1 MSRPRPPLH
10 DPYGLL
16 RPPPPEEPTS
26 LYGVPSNALA
36 STASLPL
43 PTNSPNRRNRQRG
56 ISPSRTQ
63 HGEEYDDQ
71 TYLTNVVRHHGQV
84 TLVPP
89 VNQGRT
95 RKPRKRRNPEAT
107 ASAVSLAD
115 TLAGPSSSNSPSRV
129 SAPQPRS
136 RRPRQSSEN
145 RAVSSPDVRPS
156 PYPDYP
162 PPSFEEVIALDRN
175 NAPSSTPTSP
185 PNDEPARESE
195 ASSPMFL
202 ISAPPSLSDPSHN
215 SIATPWEHD
224 RLLGLSLEE
233 RVRREFERNLKQSSG
248 SRLTPV
254 NSATLLPEPSSP
266 APVSSSPTATFVTA
280 SNFLTPHNLSPS
292 PSGGVLSLP
301 ATSSPTANGP
311 HQIPGP
317 PVPPKLPEPTDT
329 PTRTSETLL
338 DHDAGSLVR
347 NALPEPQLPRPTE
360 LGGPSV
366 GSSSHVGPPES
377 TNSEQQ
383 SPQETY
389 PDSEASLTSL
399 LFTTRLRLDG
409 SPERSPVRESRWE
422 ISPVR
427 GQPEAEAEVSQV
439 AVKERTESPRRSP
452 FPRVHPVHQTVPVL
466 EMAPRATSPFRNS
479 SLSRSPKITRSP
491 SPKVPSPSLP
501 SAPVP
506 TVLARVIPE
515 PSESPS
521 SAPRRPPPPPPPR
534 PRQVGSG
541 VAARISAYEALLANA
556 PKVPPPI
563 PPRPRP
569 RSQTTLDSQS
579 ETQAVR
585 VSSEVVPTGTT
596 NSNAQIPSTAVGLV
610 SNVLGD
616 THITA
621 QSPITTQRP
630 RPPPRPASVHVT
642 TQLAESPSHPASVT
656 LQDDISSVSSQ
667 PQSERIGSRPLPTP
681 GPSRPER
688 PVSMNLR
695 ARPPSRKNSDNVGA
709 EASSVMGDTHTTTRP
724 PTGARPRSLS
734 RPASVTHQ
742 ATASPTPSPQ
752 IYSGDLGHRPFPAPV
767 PLRSERAVPKEVEA
781 QALVPARIGPDG
793 KLEIIPDAEVIWL
806 DKSHAGTPEPPSLRP
821 FRERPPPLPSVA
833 PETMAGPSNRELEVN
848 PFEELLLSPSM
859 VAPIMSR
866 QSSTTSSVY
875 QPPSPAQIR
884 PSLVDPGPSSAAE
897 APTTSSPHL
906 ADDFEYTDLD
916 LLISR
921 LEENEA
927 SRQGANYEAS
937 HPPLDVRF

>member
-1 MSRPRPPLH
+1 MAKR
-10 DPYGLL
+10 
-16 RPPPPEEPTS
+16 
-26 LYGVPSNALA
+26 
-36 STASLPL
+36 
-43 PTNSPNRRNRQRG
+43 
-56 ISPSRTQ
+56 
-63 HGEEYDDQ
+63 
-71 TYLTNVVRHHGQV
+71 
-84 TLVPP
+84 
-89 VNQGRT
+89 
-95 RKPRKRRNPEAT
+95 RRNPEAT

-115 TLAGPSSSNSPSRV
+115 TLAGASSSNSPSRV

-145 RAVSSPDVRPS
+145 RVVSSPDVRPS

-202 ISAPPSLSDPSHN
+202 VSAPPSLSDPSHN

-254 NSATLLPEPSSP
+254 NSTALLPEPSSP
-266 APVSSSPTATFVTA
+266 APVSSSPTATSVTA
-280 SNFLTPHNLSPS
+280 PNFLTPQNLSPS
-292 PSGGVLSLP
+292 PSGGVLPLS
-301 ATSSPTANGP
+301 ATSSPKANGP
-311 HQIPGP
+311 HQSPGP
-317 PVPPKLPEPTDT
+317 PVPPKSPEPTDT

-338 DHDAGSLVR
+338 DHDAGALVR
-347 NALPEPQLPRPTE
+347 NVPTEPQLPRPTE
-360 LGGPSV
+360 LGGLGV
-366 GSSSHVGPPES
+366 GSSSHADLLES
-377 TNSEQQ
+377 INSEQQ
-383 SPQETY
+383 HPQEIY
-389 PDSEASLTSL
+389 PDSEVSLTSL
-399 LFTTRLRLDG
+399 LFTTRLRLDD
-409 SPERSPVRESRWE
+409 SPEHSPVRESRRE

-427 GQPEAEAEVSQV
+427 EAGAEVSQV
-439 AVKERTESPRRSP
+439 AVKERTESPQRSP

-466 EMAPRATSPFRNS
+466 EIAPRATLPFRNS
-479 SLSRSPKITRSP
+479 SLSRPPKITRSP

-506 TVLARVIPE
+506 TALARVIPE
-515 PSESPS
+515 PLESPS

-534 PRQVGSG
+534 LHQVGSG

-579 ETQAVR
+579 ETRAVR
-585 VSSEVVPTGTT
+585 VSSEVVPAGTT

-610 SNVLGD
+610 SNLLGD
-616 THITA
+616 THIAA

-642 TQLAESPSHPASVT
+642 TQPAESPSHPTSVT
-656 LQDDISSVSSQ
+656 LQDNISSATSQ

-695 ARPPSRKNSDNVGA
+695 ARPPSRKNSDNVGV
-709 EASSVMGDTHTTTRP
+709 EATSVMGDTHTATHP
-724 PTGARPRSLS
+724 STGARPRSLS
-734 RPASVTHQ
+734 RPANVVRQ
-742 ATASPTPSPQ
+742 ATASPTASPRFR
-752 IYSGDLGHRPFPAPV
+752 SSDLGPRSFPAPV
-767 PLRSERAVPKEVEA
+767 PLRSERAVPTEVEA

-806 DKSHAGTPEPPSLRP
+806 DQSHAGTPEPPGSRP
-821 FRERPPPLPSVA
+821 FRERSPPVPSVA
-833 PETMAGPSNRELEVN
+833 PEAMAGPSNRELEFN
-848 PFEELLLSPSM
+848 PFEDSLLSRPM

-897 APTTSSPHL
+897 APTTSPPHL

-937 HPPLDVRF
+937 HSPLDMRF